1 MPVEL
6 RAVTDT
12 FDLACPHCDAA
23 LLRIEPN
30 RLFVVSGGYWA
41 EDSDVVPV
49 YDLVPEDA
57 LAHYCVLMSGTAAC
71 CGKPTIVITATLAP
85 GEPDD
90 EMRERFFFRNEDP
103 GPETNFTALGGIRTW
118 TVRRFESEHG
128 PVLEHSFGPFAWA
141 DKSWIGPNGV
151 S

>member
-1 MPVEL
+1 MMPALTREREMPVEL

-12 FDLACPHCDAA
+12 FDLACPHCHAA
-23 LLRIEPN
+23 LLRIEPHSSY
-30 RLFVVSGGYWA
+30 VVTGAPWA

-71 CGKPTIVITATLAP
+71 CGKPYIVVTATLVR

-90 EMRERFFFRNEDP
+90 AMRDRFFFRNEDP
-103 GPETNFTALGGIRTW
+103 GPETNFIASGGTHNW
-118 TVRRFESEHG
+118 TVRRFESERG
-128 PVLEHSFGPFAWA
+128 PVLEHGFAVRL
-141 DKSWIGPNGV
+141 GG
-151 S
+151 